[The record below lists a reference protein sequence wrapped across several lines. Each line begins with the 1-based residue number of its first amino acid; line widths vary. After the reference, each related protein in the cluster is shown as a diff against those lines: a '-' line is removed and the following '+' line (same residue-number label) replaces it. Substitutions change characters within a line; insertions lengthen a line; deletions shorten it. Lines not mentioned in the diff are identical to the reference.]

1 MEVEAMTSLQTE
13 LARIVEA
20 EREHERRRATLRP
33 QRRRRT
39 RSSRRVAGAIAAI
52 LGVARKGS
60 RSARAPYPLER

>member
-1 MEVEAMTSLQTE
+1 MEAEAMTLQTE

-33 QRRRRT
+33 RRRSRT
-39 RSSRRVAGAIAAI
+39 RSSGRRFAGAIAAI
-52 LGVARKGS
+52 LGVARRGS